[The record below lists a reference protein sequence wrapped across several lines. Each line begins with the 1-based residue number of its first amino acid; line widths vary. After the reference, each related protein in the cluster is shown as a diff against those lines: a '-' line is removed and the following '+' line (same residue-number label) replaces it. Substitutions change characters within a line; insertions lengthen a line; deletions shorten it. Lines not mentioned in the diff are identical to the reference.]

1 MMATIKL
8 TNPHSLLLVMTNK
21 RAIVPLLV
29 GCLWLVPG
37 LQSTISSVLSEAFI
51 QVSAFVAATLAIYY
65 GISHHL
71 NTLGL
76 QKWIN
81 NKPYR
86 EVLFASLMGVLPG
99 CGGAIVII
107 TQYTKGQ
114 IRFGAVVA
122 VLTSTMGDAAFLLV
136 SQRPQDA
143 LIVLP
148 LCMAVGVI
156 SGLFTNSFLPSPV
169 LAMPS
174 PNEQDGDT
182 TATSKPSL
190 HKIDILIAKLSI
202 VFWCVLIVPMTA
214 VALLVAMQYDVN
226 GLIGLPEHSIETLG
240 AMAGFSCLLLWALSA
255 KSDRYSELTREND
268 NELPKHWLRKV
279 AQDTQFV
286 TSWVVLAFIAFEL
299 IMLAGGETIFEFLH
313 TWQSGS
319 ILVAAL
325 IGLLPGCGPQILVT
339 SFYIQNTIPLSA
351 LIANAVSNDGDALFP
366 AIALA
371 PKAAFLATLYS
382 FIPALIAGYGFYWL
396 VEM

>member
-1 MMATIKL
+1 M
-8 TNPHSLLLVMTNK
+8 SNK

-156 SGLFTNSFLPSPV
+156 SGLFTNRFLPSPA
-169 LAMPS
+169 LAIPS
-174 PNEQDGDT
+174 TNEQNGDT

-190 HKIDILIAKLSI
+190 HTIDILIAKLSI

-240 AMAGFSCLLLWALSA
+240 AMAGFSCLLL
-255 KSDRYSELTREND
+255 
-268 NELPKHWLRKV
+268 
-279 AQDTQFV
+279 
-286 TSWVVLAFIAFEL
+286 
-299 IMLAGGETIFEFLH
+299 
-313 TWQSGS
+313 
-319 ILVAAL
+319 
-325 IGLLPGCGPQILVT
+325 
-339 SFYIQNTIPLSA
+339 
-351 LIANAVSNDGDALFP
+351 
-366 AIALA
+366 
-371 PKAAFLATLYS
+371 
-382 FIPALIAGYGFYWL
+382 
-396 VEM
+396 